1 MGGAKHYDGVRSR
14 SAKSIEIDFIFR
26 GQRCRETFKVA
37 PTPANLKKVAQ
48 HRATILD
55 AISRNVFDYNVT
67 FPNSKNRFK
76 FSDRPQSAG
85 LLVETYLETWIA
97 GKKRQLKSS
106 SWDGY
111 NKIITM
117 LNKTSLVRLELT
129 ALRRTHVRDWC
140 KDQTT
145 GNKWLANVQS
155 VLRTALQDAFDDDL
169 IETNPLHGWKYEN
182 IDAIKA
188 QDDVDPF
195 TTIEREAILSACAEP
210 QYKNLFEF
218 AFWTGLR
225 TSELVALTWDDI
237 DFLGGEVRI
246 NKAKTQA
253 ASEAESPKTKKSV
266 RDVKLLAPAMAAL
279 KRQKEITFLRG
290 GVVFRDP
297 RTDEPW
303 LGDEA
308 IRQGPWKTAVK
319 KSGVRYRRPYQTRH
333 TYASM
338 MLTAGEPL
346 GWVAAQMGHT
356 DLSMLARIYARWI
369 KSATPDVGNKA
380 VEMFSAAAETCDSN
394 CDGTGS
400 NDDTSTSQ
408 PSHNNKLTA

>member
-1 MGGAKHYDGVRSR
+1 MGGTKHYDGVRSC
-14 SAKSIEIDFIFR
+14 SSKSIEIDFIFR
-26 GQRCRETFKVA
+26 GQRCRETFSIA

-55 AISRNVFDYNVT
+55 AIARNVFDYAVT
-67 FPNSKNRFK
+67 FPESKNRFK
-76 FSDRPQSAG
+76 FFDRPQSAG
-85 LLVETYLETWIA
+85 LLVESYLEKWIA

-106 SWDGY
+106 TWDGY

-117 LNKTSLVRLELT
+117 LNQTSIARIELI

-140 KDQTT
+140 KEQNT

-155 VLRTALQDAFDDDL
+155 VLRTAMQDALDDDL
-169 IETNPLHGWKYEN
+169 IETNLLYGWKYEN
-182 IDAIKA
+182 TEAIKSH
-188 QDDVDPF
+188 DDVDPF
-195 TTIEREAILSACAEP
+195 TTIEREAILSACADP

-225 TSELVALTWDDI
+225 TSELVALTWEDI
-237 DFLGGEVRI
+237 DWLGGEVRI
-246 NKAKTQA
+246 NKAKTQSA
-253 ASEAESPKTKKSV
+253 TEAESPKTKKSI
-266 RDVKLLAPAMAAL
+266 RDVKLLAPAVAAL
-279 KRQKEITFLRG
+279 KRQKDITFLRG

-297 RTDEPW
+297 RSDEPW
-303 LGDEA
+303 DSDEA

-346 GWVAAQMGHT
+346 GWVANQMGHS

-380 VEMFSAAAETCDSN
+380 VQMFSAETCDSN
-394 CDGTGS
+394 CDATGS
-400 NDDTSTSQ
+400 NDDISTSQ
-408 PSHNNKLTA
+408 TSHKKLASN